1 MPTANM
7 VQIDSHALA
16 TLRYIRKS
24 MDAATSVAVPG
35 SSGIAMGCVGL
46 AATALSFIPRTQQHW
61 ILIWLL
67 AAVVAAG
74 LGGALLIRPSSLRGS
89 TPLDVHFRKFALC
102 LFPSLFA
109 GLVLT
114 AVLWYYGQ
122 QRALPGM
129 WLLLY
134 GCGLMTVSI
143 VTVARVAV
151 MGGLFMALGLLA
163 FFVPMSYQLFLLGL
177 GFGGL
182 HIVFGIL
189 IGRTTHESEA

>member
-1 MPTANM
+1 MPTANT

-46 AATALSFIPRTQQHW
+46 AATALSFIPRLQAHW
-61 ILIWLL
+61 VSIWLL

-74 LGGALLIRPSSLRGS
+74 LGGVLLARPASLRGLA
-89 TPLDVHFRKFALC
+89 PWGVHFRKFSLC

-109 GLVLT
+109 GAVLT
-114 AVLWYYGQ
+114 AVLWYSGQ
-122 QRALPGM
+122 QRALPGT

-143 VTVARVAV
+143 VTASTIAA
-151 MGGLFMALGLLA
+151 MGGLFVALGLLA
-163 FFVPMSYQLFLLGL
+163 FLLPASCQVFLLGL

-182 HIVFGIL
+182 HIFFGIL
-189 IGRTTHESEA
+189 MGRATHESKA